1 MLAEITEI
9 SFITDRAINPEYAQK
24 LRGFFGNYYRNRFEF
39 HQHIGKS
46 LLYRH
51 PLIQYKII
59 DGIAVLTGINE
70 GAFLLRVIDQ
80 FKEIKLGKESYRIV
94 RQTTAI
100 RKVDIGIST
109 NDESKYSF
117 LSPWLALNENNYKEY
132 HKICSSPD
140 GVRALLSRVLIGNLL
155 SFSKSVGYSVDEQ
168 IEVNFTL
175 DGIEPVVAKNDTAM
189 LAFKGSFKSNFHLP
203 DLWGIGKLSSMGF
216 GVVKKE
222 S

>member
-1 MLAEITEI
+1 MLAEVTEI
-9 SFITDRAINPEYAQK
+9 SFITDRAINPEYAKK

-51 PLIQYKII
+51 PLIQYKAI
-59 DGIAVLTGINE
+59 DGTAILTGINE
-70 GAFLLRVIDQ
+70 GAFLLRIIDQ
-80 FKEIKLGKESYRIV
+80 FKELRLGRESYRIV
-94 RQTTAI
+94 RQTTTT

-132 HKICSSPD
+132 QKICNSPD
-140 GVRALLSRVLIGNLL
+140 EIRSLLSRVLIGNLL

-168 IEVNFTL
+168 IEVDFTL
-175 DGIEPVVAKNDTAM
+175 DGTELVTAKNDTTM
-189 LAFKGSFKSNFHLP
+189 FGFKGSFRSNFNLP

-216 GVVKKE
+216 GVVKRNT
-222 S
+222 